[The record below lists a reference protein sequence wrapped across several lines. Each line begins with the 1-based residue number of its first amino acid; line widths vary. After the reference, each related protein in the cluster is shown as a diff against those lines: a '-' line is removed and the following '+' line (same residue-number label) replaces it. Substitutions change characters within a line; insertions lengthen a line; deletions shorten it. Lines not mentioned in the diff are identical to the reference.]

1 MALQGID
8 LNLILNESPLFKY
21 IPGLIIIKSLFMN
34 CYQVNSSNVLRMR
47 KLMFCKDIDMVANLD
62 TEISLENM
70 LLSGIMEK
78 SSSCLPRLH
87 TTMRLIWSLSEE
99 TREAGG
105 GRKGDKER
113 RKDSNKIITMRGE
126 KENCRLW
133 SAVMQNGNFI
143 RNLVQTLLNSG

>member
-1 MALQGID
+1 
-8 LNLILNESPLFKY
+8 
-21 IPGLIIIKSLFMN
+21 MN

-87 TTMRLIWSLSEE
+87 TTMKLI
-99 TREAGG
+99 
-105 GRKGDKER
+105 
-113 RKDSNKIITMRGE
+113 
-126 KENCRLW
+126 
-133 SAVMQNGNFI
+133 
-143 RNLVQTLLNSG
+143 